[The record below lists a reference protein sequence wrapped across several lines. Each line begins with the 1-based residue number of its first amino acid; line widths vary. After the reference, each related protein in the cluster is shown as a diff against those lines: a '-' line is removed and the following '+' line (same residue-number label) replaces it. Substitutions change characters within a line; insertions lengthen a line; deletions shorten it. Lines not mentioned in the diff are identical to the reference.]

1 MKRECVLLNITV
13 NCWIKIYFVEHKYKL
28 LNINMQVVEFYNIWL
43 TMVLASTD
51 GSLCK
56 TESES
61 S

>member
-1 MKRECVLLNITV
+1 MKRECVLLNITIYS
-13 NCWIKIYFVEHKYKL
+13 IKIYFVEHKYKL
-28 LNINMQVVEFYNIWL
+28 LNINMQVVEFCNIWL
-43 TMVLASTD
+43 AMVLALID